1 MTLMFEKYEE
11 NMINLSL
18 IGFFLE
24 YKQIKDEGF

>member
-1 MTLMFEKYEE
+1 MSLKLGKYEE